1 MAVISDIAGTTLNSF
16 SINDKV
22 TLFYSDNEPDEN
34 LGNLGDFCFTNN
46 GNLYAKKIFK
56 GNHDDEND
64 DENNELI
71 NIPKWMKITDKVL
84 PSAKGSKELVFDDI
98 DINDEAA
105 YNTTKNIIYD
115 KTDNHLHDDIV
126 IQSEITDDSSTILP
140 NIGYL
145 NKNFVHNKGNETIQD
160 EKTFENLKSNQQ
172 IPSNSNDKTV
182 PTTNWVTEKILSIID
197 NIYYIGDI
205 KPSLQSSNHGN
216 WLLCNG
222 QEVSRSDYSELF
234 NLIGT
239 NFGSGDGVN
248 TFNVPDYRG
257 KFLRGLGGDSASDI
271 YTTQAEGIPNH
282 THATG
287 RQGTNNSGRFI
298 WNSDNEDY
306 VLGTKAGS
314 IYWNGSQDSHDT
326 QTYTAGSSV
335 NESLGYADTNSTSL
349 AKTDN
354 LASDGVFGASNHVTP
369 INQAV
374 NYFIKAKKE

>member
-16 SINDKV
+16 TINDKV
-22 TLFYSDNEPDEN
+22 TFYQNDNPDN
-34 LGNLGDFCFTNN
+34 KMGINGDFCFGSDGTIYSKREGIWVELTQKALPVTDGSNKL
-46 GNLYAKKIFK
+46 LYA
-56 GNHDDEND
+56 DESIYKLSDNITYNNND
-64 DENNELI
+64 
-71 NIPKWMKITDKVL
+71 K
-84 PSAKGSKELVFDDI
+84 
-98 DINDEAA
+98 
-105 YNTTKNIIYD
+105 
-115 KTDNHLHDDIV
+115 HLHDDVV

-145 NKNFVHNKGNETIQD
+145 NKNFVHNKGNETIQG
-160 EKTFENLKSNQQ
+160 EKTFEILKSNQQ
-172 IPSNSNDKTV
+172 IPSNSNDTTV
-182 PTTNWVTEKILSIID
+182 GTTNWITEKILSIID

-222 QEVSRSDYSELF
+222 QEVSRTDYSELF

-314 IYWNGSQDSHDT
+314 IYWNGSENSHNT

-335 NESLGYADTNSTSL
+335 NESLGYAYTTSTSL

>member
-16 SINDKV
+16 TINDKV
-22 TLFYSDNEPDEN
+22 TFYQNNNPDNKMGIN
-34 LGNLGDFCFTNN
+34 GDFCFGSDGTIYSKRKGIWVELTQKALPATDGSNKL
-46 GNLYAKKIFK
+46 LYA
-56 GNHDDEND
+56 
-64 DENNELI
+64 
-71 NIPKWMKITDKVL
+71 
-84 PSAKGSKELVFDDI
+84 GSSI
-98 DINDEAA
+98 
-105 YNTTKNIIYD
+105 YNL
-115 KTDNHLHDDIV
+115 TDNITYNNVDGHLHDNVV

-145 NKNFVHNKGNETIQD
+145 NKNFVHNKGNETIQG
-160 EKTFENLKSNQQ
+160 EKIFEVLKSNQQ
-172 IPSNSNDKTV
+172 IPSNSNDTTV
-182 PTTNWVTEKILSIID
+182 GTTNWITEKILSIID

-222 QEVSRSDYSELF
+222 QEVSRTDYSELF

-271 YTTQAEGIPNH
+271 YTTQTEGIPNH

-287 RQGTNNSGRFI
+287 RQSTQNNGNFI
-298 WNSDNEDY
+298 WNSENDDY
-306 VLGTKAGS
+306 TMGENAGS
-314 IYWNGSQDSHDT
+314 IYWNGSGDTDSHN
-326 QTYTAGSSV
+326 TYTDGASV
-335 NESLGYADTNSTSL
+335 NTSLGYSYTLATSL

-354 LASDGVFGASNHVTP
+354 TDTDGVFGASNHVTP